1 LSEKIAQTEY
11 SCNKMQSVEGENDTA
26 PEKSQDEREQM
37 VKDFA
42 SPTLYFV
49 FTMYINGAG
58 F

>member
-1 LSEKIAQTEY
+1 
-11 SCNKMQSVEGENDTA
+11 MQSVEGENDTA